1 MSDALKEQPPAT
13 PSMLRLN
20 NPVLFSVERLNTPQL
35 WKWGGGGDYTECGT
49 KGSQVL
55 FFFFHLE
62 PVTAR
67 AGGMG
72 ELEAKESISQLE
84 H

>member
-35 WKWGGGGDYTECGT
+35 WKWGGGGLHRMRH
-49 KGSQVL
+49 KGKPSF

-62 PVTAR
+62 PVAAR

>member
-35 WKWGGGGDYTECGT
+35 WKWGGGGH
-49 KGSQVL
+49 KGKPSL
-55 FFFFHLE
+55 CFFFHLE